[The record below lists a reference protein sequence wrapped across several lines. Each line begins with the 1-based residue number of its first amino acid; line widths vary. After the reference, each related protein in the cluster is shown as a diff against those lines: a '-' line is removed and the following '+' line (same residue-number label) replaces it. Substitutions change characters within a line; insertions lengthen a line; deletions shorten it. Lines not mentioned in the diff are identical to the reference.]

1 MTTGWIVRVE
11 DRVVAAGAAPMEAA
25 ERARRIGGG
34 GVVRPVR
41 DMGGRLPM
49 AGDWREPRR

>member
-1 MTTGWIVRVE
+1 M
-11 DRVVAAGAAPMEAA
+11 AAGAAPMEAT